1 VVGGCE
7 KGGGGS
13 EGREKERRAERERA
27 REQEKGE
34 CEETRRG
41 GPAKRSDGCSPISS
55 IIEEEERS
63 NQQLSSPRASGF
75 WPSTSSPAPSETR
88 REVDRRHAAG
98 ESGART
104 SRRGSCL
111 RAEGGAALEVSS
123 KRQGREAAAERG
135 GQGQGQGT
143 RARESGGNQGL
154 FLLAFKHLFRLC
166 GFPGRS
172 QRSSRRS
179 PTGEGRKR
187 APPGKNAAARR
198 GSDWPP
204 PPPPLR
210 RLLLLSTTRKTKKQP
225 THLSLFRSMITNGR
239 HSRCLWGPGEGLGAC
254 FEFF

>member
-1 VVGGCE
+1 MGGGCE
-7 KGGGGS
+7 TGGGG
-13 EGREKERRAERERA
+13 GRRGERKRGERRERERA

-88 REVDRRHAAG
+88 REVDRRRAAG

-143 RARESGGNQGL
+143 RAPESGGNQGL

-172 QRSSRRS
+172 QSSS
-179 PTGEGRKR
+179 
-187 APPGKNAAARR
+187 
-198 GSDWPP
+198 
-204 PPPPLR
+204 
-210 RLLLLSTTRKTKKQP
+210 
-225 THLSLFRSMITNGR
+225 
-239 HSRCLWGPGEGLGAC
+239 
-254 FEFF
+254 